1 MRLIRNWGIGIIALL
16 LTLTVLGAVTVIW
29 LVRAPFPKTAGT
41 LNVAGLAG
49 TATVHRDAY
58 GVPHIYADTPH
69 DLFFAQGYVHAQD
82 RFWQMEFWRHVGLG
96 RLSEMLGED
105 LVASDT
111 FIRTIGWNRIA
122 ARTLAHYEAEEP
134 EVMAILE
141 AYSDGVNAYLAEHR
155 GDLSLNLTILERVY
169 EPWEIEPWEPLH
181 TLAWGVVMADDLSGN
196 WRDELRRAALIE
208 AVGED
213 LTKMLLPLYP
223 EDRPVIAPS
232 GADGDAQPAPD
243 PSAGAGSELAGG
255 IDWARVSANLVGQ
268 VPPHGWAFGSGSG
281 IGSNSWVIG
290 GALTDTGR
298 PLLANDPHLGV
309 QMPSIWY
316 EVALHAPGW
325 DVAGFSFA
333 GTPGVVIGHNE
344 RVAWGVTNGA
354 VDVQDLFIERINPD
368 DPRQYAF
375 EGEWRDVDVIEETI
389 RVNGGEAVTLE
400 VLETHHGPI
409 ITNLRDDLDV
419 PVAFQWTA
427 AKRPSTLLKSILL
440 LNQAADYRAF
450 RDAIRYWDT
459 PAQNMVY
466 ADVAGNIAYGLP
478 GAIPVRRNGDGLVP
492 VPGWTGAYEWVGW
505 VPFEAMPARF
515 NPPEGFVVTAN
526 NAAVDASFPYLLE
539 LQWSDGDRAQRLVDL
554 IETLREEGAISSE
567 DVAATQ
573 LDSYSLLFESYR
585 PVLTAL
591 RSDDPALQ
599 EALAVLRAWDGQM
612 RREST
617 GAALWGLF
625 FMHLQEATL
634 ADELGD
640 EAGTYLS
647 NRGAPRVLFHRLAGA
662 PDSPLWDDATTPQQ
676 ETRDD
681 ILLRALANTLD
692 WFGANVGGAL
702 QTWQWGD
709 VHTATF
715 VSNPLGQSG
724 IGPVEAA
731 VNLGPFPVDGDSSAV
746 NANGWDFDEPAA
758 VTGHVS
764 MRMIIDVGDFGRSQ
778 AVHSTGQSGH
788 PFHPHYGDLFK
799 LWQAGLYHPMF
810 WTAAQVEDA
819 AVDTLVLKPE

>member
-1 MRLIRNWGIGIIALL
+1 MRLIRNWGIGIGVLL
-16 LTLTVLGAVTVIW
+16 LTLTVLGTVTVIS
-29 LVRAPFPKTAGT
+29 LVRAPFPQTSGT
-41 LNVAGLAG
+41 LPLRGLEG
-49 TATVHRDAY
+49 EVTVHRDAY

-111 FIRTIGWNRIA
+111 FIRTVGWNRIA
-122 ARTLAHYEAEEP
+122 ARTLRFYETEEP
-134 EVMAILE
+134 EVMAVLE

-155 GDLSLNLTILERVY
+155 GDPSLDLTILKRVY

-196 WRDELRRAALIE
+196 WRDELQRAALTQ

-213 LTKMLLPLYP
+213 LTETLLPLYP
-223 EDRPVIAPS
+223 EDRPVIVPS
-232 GADGDAQPAPD
+232 GADAGTRRAPGSS
-243 PSAGAGSELAGG
+243 PSPTHSAGSGP
-255 IDWARVSANLVGQ
+255 DWARVSTNLVDHA
-268 VPPHGWAFGSGSG
+268 PPQGWVFGSGSG
-281 IGSNSWVIG
+281 IGSNSWVLG
-290 GALTDTGR
+290 GALTDTGL
-298 PLLANDPHLGV
+298 PLLANDPHLGI

-325 DVAGFSFA
+325 DVRGFSFA
-333 GTPGVVIGHNE
+333 GTPGVVIGHNA
-344 RVAWGVTNGA
+344 RIAWGVTNGT
-354 VDVQDLFIERINPD
+354 VDVQDLFIERLNPD
-368 DPRQYAF
+368 NERQYAF
-375 EGEWRDVDVIEETI
+375 EGEWRDVNVIEETI

-427 AKRPSTLLKSILL
+427 AERPSTLLKSILL
-440 LNQAADYRAF
+440 LNQAADYDAF
-450 RDAIRYWDT
+450 RDALRYWDT

-466 ADVAGNIAYGLP
+466 ADVEGNIAYGLP
-478 GAIPVRRNGDGLVP
+478 GAIPIRRNGDGLVP
-492 VPGWTGAYEWVGW
+492 VPGWTGAHEWVGW
-505 VPFEAMPARF
+505 VPFEEMPARF
-515 NPPEGFVVTAN
+515 NPPEGFIVTAN

-539 LQWSDGDRAQRLVDL
+539 LQWADGDRAQRLVNI
-554 IETLREEGAISSE
+554 IETLREEGDIGIE
-567 DVAATQ
+567 DVAAMQ

-585 PVLTAL
+585 PLLAAL
-591 RSDDPALQ
+591 RSGDPATQ
-599 EALAVLRAWDGQM
+599 EALEVLRAWDGQM
-612 RREST
+612 RRDST
-617 GAALWGLF
+617 GAALWGLL

-640 EAGTYLS
+640 EAPGYIS
-647 NRGAPRVLFHRLAGA
+647 NRGAPRVLFHRLAHT
-662 PDSPLWDDATTPQQ
+662 PDSPLWDDAATPQR
-676 ETRDD
+676 ETREDV
-681 ILLRALANTLD
+681 LLRALVYTLG
-692 WFGANVGGAL
+692 WFEENVGGAL
-702 QTWQWGD
+702 EDWQWGD

-715 VSNPLGQSG
+715 VSSPLGQSG

-746 NANGWDFDEPAA
+746 NANGWSFDNPAA

-764 MRMIIDVGDFGRSQ
+764 MRMIIDLADFGRSQ

-788 PFHPHYGDLFK
+788 PFHPHYDDLFK

-810 WTAAQVEDA
+810 WTAEEVEDA
-819 AVDTLVLKPE
+819 AADTLVLKPE